1 MKYIS
6 LLLHLYQPPTQEE
19 SVVTRIDNECYKPL
33 SKLLFESGVKI
44 TVNINY
50 SLTEQLDKPGSES
63 LRNLAAADGI
73 EFTDSGAY
81 HPIFPLINEYD
92 IRRQLQLNRN
102 GNSRVLGAN
111 YSPEGVFPPE
121 MAYSPSLAP
130 LLLDMGYTWTVTDDV
145 PWVWTGRA
153 VPCRTIPVVNGIAV
167 LLRSN
172 FWSNRISFHGDNG
185 SEMAD
190 EIIEGMR
197 DWSGDED
204 SYLLIA
210 MDGETFGHHRK
221 GTIETFL
228 SPFLSSIES
237 FDEVLLVT
245 PSELIR
251 RFPSEDASV
260 PSGSWSTTAAD
271 MVAGKPW
278 PLWDDPD
285 NMIHVS
291 LRGLLDHVRNLA
303 LRCNSDRVASLAD
316 KMLYSCPFWWAS
328 ADRFDAVQVRRGL
341 LAILETAQAIF
352 TETGDRE
359 MMDAIMSTACSIPVI
374 TGKD

>member
-19 SVVTRIDNECYKPL
+19 SVVIRIDNECYRPL
-33 SKLLFESGVKI
+33 SKLLLESGAKI
-44 TVNINY
+44 AVNINY
-50 SLTEQLDKPGSES
+50 SLTEQLDKTSSES
-63 LRNLAAADGI
+63 LRNLASADGI

-92 IRRQLQLNRN
+92 IRRQLQLNRG

-111 YSPEGVFPPE
+111 YNPEGVFPPE

-130 LLLDMGYTWTVTDDV
+130 LLHDMGYTWTVTDDV
-145 PWVWTGRA
+145 PWAWTGRA
-153 VPCRTIPVVNGIAV
+153 VPCRAIPFVDGLAV

-185 SEMAD
+185 SEMAN
-190 EIIEGMR
+190 EIISGMH

-228 SPFLSSIES
+228 SLFLSSIES
-237 FDEVLLVT
+237 FDEVSLVT

-251 RFPSEDASV
+251 RFPSEDAAV
-260 PSGSWSTTAAD
+260 PSGSWSTTAGD
-271 MVAGKPW
+271 MEAGKPW
-278 PLWDDPD
+278 PLWDDTD
-285 NMIHVS
+285 NMVHVS
-291 LRGLLDHVRNLA
+291 LRGLLDNVRNLA

-328 ADRFDAVQVRRGL
+328 TDRFDAVQVRRGL

-352 TETGDRE
+352 TETGDRK
-359 MMDAIMSTACSIPVI
+359 MMDDIMSAACSIPVI
-374 TGKD
+374 TGED